1 MKEKIKSNAKELRA
15 EMTKQEKHL
24 WYDFLSKHSL
34 HWYRQRPIGNY
45 ILDFYCPTLR
55 LGIELDG
62 SQHYTSEGLEYDK
75 NRTEVLNRMGINILR
90 ILNKDID
97 DNFINVCEYIE
108 SIVEINKK
116 NDGC

>member
-24 WYDFLSKHSL
+24 WYDFLSKHPL

-97 DNFINVCEYIE
+97 DNFINVCEYID
-108 SIVEINKK
+108 EIIK
-116 NDGC
+116 NYSTKA